1 MRFTQANVTGTKRS
15 GCQKVNKFSGR
26 HGLRRGLGDTWS
38 DLWPRI
44 SDTTGNQKALDQY
57 SWPFTMKLPY
67 NHKPCV
73 CAIMYCQIPND
84 LQTCRVFRG
93 TLEKRYSVLCH
104 RLFMRCMNNLQH
116 LFASL
121 PMYGNGFWPQ
131 VAIPRS
137 DLLLSSHHGHFFS
150 TYALSNYGFNSQL
163 NMSHASSRSIAQ
175 SSLAPPSSL
184 FTLLLIF
191 APLLSSWTSWSCLSS
206 AICLGSSLIL
216 VVIITLRFLSSSLS
230 ALHFDFPLTSYS

>member
-1 MRFTQANVTGTKRS
+1 MYARSCTVRSQTTFKHAGFFEGHLKSDILYYAIGFSCDVWITYSTCLLRFPCMEMG
-15 GCQKVNKFSGR
+15 
-26 HGLRRGLGDTWS
+26 S
-38 DLWPRI
+38 D
-44 SDTTGNQKALDQY
+44 
-57 SWPFTMKLPY
+57 
-67 NHKPCV
+67 HKS
-73 CAIMYCQIPND
+73 
-84 LQTCRVFRG
+84 LFRVRTF
-93 TLEKRYSVLCH
+93 
-104 RLFMRCMNNLQH
+104 
-116 LFASL
+116 
-121 PMYGNGFWPQ
+121 
-131 VAIPRS
+131 
-137 DLLLSSHHGHFFS
+137 LLSSHHGHFFS